1 MTPKREPAGRTTGGT
16 TVGESRKALSRGARI
31 VAAASMLAGGAL
43 APAAAQDAKTPFHSP
58 DTHLGVT
65 SCAGSTC
72 HGAVEP
78 FKGSNVL
85 QNEYVT
91 WQRQDKHARAYAV
104 LLNERSKRIA
114 RNLGLAKPAHES
126 KECLDCH
133 ADNVAENVRGRQF
146 QLSDGVGCES
156 CHGGA
161 RRWLGIHVAGSTHA
175 ENVAAG
181 MYPTDDPMARAK
193 LCLGCHFGE
202 SSPTKFVT
210 HRIMG
215 AGHPRMSFEL
225 DTFTTIQPAHFV
237 VDDDYRKRKSTPSGI
252 QVWAVGQ
259 SLAMA
264 AVLESLSDPGRN
276 RQGMFP
282 ELVQFDCHACHHQM
296 SQEVDLRWQ
305 PRRGVGLPP
314 GYPRVNDANLVM
326 LRVIASRIDPG
337 MAQRLTAKGIE
348 FHKATAASAERFQA
362 QAKELAALVG
372 EFGKKAAGH
381 NFSKDDMQAVL
392 RGLIGEAGVGE
403 MFDYAAAEQAT
414 MALGAIISSLRGA
427 GAIDQ
432 AQLEKFNAALERC
445 YAATSDD
452 ELYRPA
458 DFAAAIGSFRGLVN

>member
-1 MTPKREPAGRTTGGT
+1 M
-16 TVGESRKALSRGARI
+16 GESRKALSLGARMI
-31 VAAASMLAGGAL
+31 AAAALLGGPA
-43 APAAAQDAKTPFHSP
+43 AFPAAAQDARLPFHAA

-104 LLNERSKRIA
+104 LLNDRSKRIA
-114 RNLGLAKPAHES
+114 QNLGLENAHAAKI
-126 KECLDCH
+126 CLDCH
-133 ADNVAENVRGRQF
+133 ADNVPENLRGRQF
-146 QLSDGVGCES
+146 QLSDGVGCEA

-181 MYPTDDPMARAK
+181 MYPTEEPTARAK
-193 LCLGCHFGE
+193 LCLSCHFGE
-202 SSPTKFVT
+202 ASPTKFVT
-210 HRIMG
+210 HKIMG

-225 DTFTTIQPAHFV
+225 DTFTTIQPTHYV
-237 VDDDYRKRKSTPSGI
+237 VDEDYRKRKAAPNGV

-264 AVLESLSDPGRN
+264 AMLESALDANRN

-296 SQEVDLRWQ
+296 SQEVDLRWRAR
-305 PRRGVGLPP
+305 PGVGLPP
-314 GYPRVNDANLVM
+314 GYPRFNDANLVM

-337 MAQRLTAKGIE
+337 MAQRLTQKGIE
-348 FHKATAASAERFQA
+348 LHKASAEGMDRFQA
-362 QAKELAALVG
+362 RAKELLALVQ
-372 EFGKKAAGH
+372 EFGRKAAAHG
-381 NFSKDDMQAVL
+381 FGKEDMQAIL
-392 RGLIGEAGVGE
+392 RGLIAEAGVGE
-403 MFDYAAAEQAT
+403 LFDYAAAEQAT
-414 MALGAIISSLRGA
+414 MALGAVISAMRAS
-427 GAIDQ
+427 GAIDE

-445 YAATSDD
+445 YAATADD